1 MLKDEL
7 HCLKSQYTEKCLDL
21 KRLKDSLKDQHDEGS
36 DQLLTIQTLLEL
48 YLTYSA
54 ATYKLVFENEGT
66 QGFIPLFRATFE
78 SFLNVKY
85 FLWNDGISQK
95 KKAKA
100 YRFCEAKNFLNTTD
114 YLYYSG
120 KDQVTEKLES
130 NLLGE
135 SLKKIEEER
144 VTRLVYLEEQ
154 RGSSEA
160 VEFKRLGDWQQNK
173 RKISWYTLYTG
184 NSSLKELSKYVGMSE
199 FYQYFYTYLS
209 ITSHG
214 VGLFKSESEKVG
226 EIVQL
231 GILRYLDYF
240 MGHVLAGLKV

>member
-1 MLKDEL
+1 MLSQEL
-7 HCLKSQYTEKCLDL
+7 QCLKSQYAEKRFDL
-21 KRLKDSLKDQHDEGS
+21 ERLKDSLKVENTEGS
-36 DQLLTIQTLLEL
+36 DQLLTIRTLLEL

-54 ATYKLVFENEGT
+54 ATYKLIFDKEGT
-66 QGFIPLFRATFE
+66 QGFIPVFRATFE

-85 FLWNDGISQK
+85 FLWNDGISK
-95 KKAKA
+95 EKKAKA

-120 KDQVTEKLES
+120 KNQLTEQLES

-144 VTRLVYLEEQ
+144 VTRLVYLEER

-184 NSSLKELSKYVGMSE
+184 NFSLKELSKYVGMTE

-214 VGLFKSESEKVG
+214 MGLFKSDSEKVG
-226 EIVQL
+226 EVVQL

-240 MGHVLAGLKV
+240 MGHVLAGLRA

>member
-1 MLKDEL
+1 MVANELQCLKD
-7 HCLKSQYTEKCLDL
+7 QYADKWLDL
-21 KRLKDSLKDQHDEGS
+21 KHLKDSLQAETEEGI

-54 ATYKLVFENEGT
+54 ATYKLLFDNEGT
-66 QGFIPLFRATFE
+66 QGFIPVFRATFE

-85 FLWNDGISQK
+85 FLWNDGISK
-95 KKAKA
+95 EKKAKA

-120 KDQVTEKLES
+120 KNQLTDKLES

-144 VTRLVYLEEQ
+144 VRRLVYLEER

-160 VEFKRLGDWQQNK
+160 VEFKRLGDWQQSK

-184 NSSLKELSKYVGMSE
+184 NFSLKELSKYVGMSE

-214 VGLFKSESEKVG
+214 VGLFKSETETVG
-226 EIVQL
+226 EVVQL